1 MAGDLLGERR
11 PAFMK
16 GLERRRGI
24 GMKEAYAI
32 EMENISKRFGGVCA
46 LDHVTLK
53 VKKGEVHALVGENGA
68 GKSTLIKILAGALP
82 SDTGTIKIDG
92 KPVNLNSTGDGIR
105 MGISVIYQELNLIP
119 DLTIAENL
127 FVGEFGQ
134 KKGRLIS
141 QKELNKR
148 AKDVLDKIKF
158 DIDPGI
164 KVSKL
169 SVGYM
174 QMVEVAKALCR
185 NVQILILDEP
195 TAVLTTSEARKLFQV
210 IKELKAQGTSI
221 IYISHRMEEILN
233 LSDSLTVLKDG
244 KYVISKATREM
255 TENDIIT
262 SMIGR
267 ELGTMFAKKNN
278 HIGDVILEAKGLC
291 RGSKVKNVS
300 FFLREGEILGIS
312 GLVGAGKTETM
323 RLLFGADKAEA
334 GDIYMEGRL
343 VKIHRPKQAI
353 RQGLCYISEDRK
365 GEGVILD
372 MSVKKNM
379 TMAELGA
386 YTNLFRVIRRRK
398 ENHAV
403 EERMK
408 KLSIKAAGKDSLVSS
423 LSGGNQQKVSLA
435 KWVFLNS
442 KVIILDEPT
451 RGVDVGAKREIYKI
465 IAGLAEQ
472 GYGII
477 FISSEMVEI
486 INMCDRV
493 LIMKEGSISG
503 EVSGAEITEEN
514 IIRSAL

>member
-1 MAGDLLGERR
+1 
-11 PAFMK
+11 
-16 GLERRRGI
+16 
-24 GMKEAYAI
+24 MKEAYAI
-32 EMENISKRFGGVCA
+32 EMENVSKRFGGVCA
-46 LDHVTLK
+46 LDNVTLK
-53 VKKGEVHALVGENGA
+53 VRRGEIHALVGENGA
-68 GKSTLIKILAGALP
+68 GKSTLIKILAGALA

-92 KPVNLNSTGDGIR
+92 KPVQLNSTSDGIR

-127 FVGEFGQ
+127 FIGEFGQ
-134 KKGRLIS
+134 KKGRLVS
-141 QKELNKR
+141 QKELNKKAR
-148 AKDVLDKIKF
+148 EVLERIKF

-164 KVSKL
+164 RVSRL

-185 NVQILILDEP
+185 NAKILILDEP

-210 IKELKAQGTSI
+210 MKELKAQGTSI

-233 LSDSLTVLKDG
+233 LSDSLTILKDG
-244 KYVISKATREM
+244 KYVTSEKTREM

-262 SMIGR
+262 GMIGR
-267 ELGTMFAKKNN
+267 ELGAMFTAKNN
-278 HIGDVILEAKGLC
+278 QVGEVVLEVKGLC
-291 RGSKVKNVS
+291 RGNKVKNVS
-300 FFLREGEILGIS
+300 FSLKKGEILGIS
-312 GLVGAGKTETM
+312 GLVGAGKTEVM
-323 RLLFGADKAEA
+323 RLIFGADKAEK
-334 GDIYMEGRL
+334 GDIYIQGRQ
-343 VKIHRPKQAI
+343 VNIHRPKQAI
-353 RQGLCYISEDRK
+353 KHGICYISEDRK

-372 MSVKKNM
+372 MSIQKNM
-379 TMAELGA
+379 TMAELGS
-386 YTNLFRVIRRRK
+386 YTNPVGLIHRK
-398 ENHAV
+398 RENQTV
-403 EERMK
+403 RERME

-435 KWVFLNS
+435 KWIFLDS

-477 FISSEMVEI
+477 FISSEMMEI

-493 LIMKEGSISG
+493 LIMKEGSISK

-514 IIRSAL
+514 MIRCAL